1 MEHRRQEYECVIDEW
16 VLNER
21 DRIALKRKYLD
32 GIPYE
37 AIADHRTAF
46 IEELPAGG
54 SFFAPFLPGICR
66 KDAPG
71 FPRKTGPLLA

>member
-1 MEHRRQEYECVIDEW
+1 MEHRRQEYEHVIDEW

-37 AIADHRTAF
+37 AIA
-46 IEELPAGG
+46 EELDI
-54 SFFAPFLPGICR
+54 S
-66 KDAPG
+66 
-71 FPRKTGPLLA
+71 RKTVQNIVRRWRNTIERHL

>member
-1 MEHRRQEYECVIDEW
+1 MEHRRQEYEYVIDEW

-37 AIADHRTAF
+37 AIA
-46 IEELPAGG
+46 EELDI
-54 SFFAPFLPGICR
+54 S
-66 KDAPG
+66 
-71 FPRKTGPLLA
+71 RKTVQNIVRRWRNTIERHL

>member
-37 AIADHRTAF
+37 AIA
-46 IEELPAGG
+46 EELDI
-54 SFFAPFLPGICR
+54 S
-66 KDAPG
+66 
-71 FPRKTGPLLA
+71 RKTVQNIARRWRNTIERHL

>member
-1 MEHRRQEYECVIDEW
+1 MEHRRQEYEYVIDEW

-21 DRIALKRKYLD
+21 DRIAPENCAEHRQTMAKY
-32 GIPYE
+32 
-37 AIADHRTAF
+37 HRTAF
-46 IEELPAGG
+46 IKELPSGG
-54 SFFAPFLPGICR
+54 SFFALFLLGICR

>member
-1 MEHRRQEYECVIDEW
+1 MEHGRQEYEYVIDEW

-37 AIADHRTAF
+37 AIA
-46 IEELPAGG
+46 EELDI
-54 SFFAPFLPGICR
+54 S
-66 KDAPG
+66 
-71 FPRKTGPLLA
+71 RKTVQNIVRRWRNTIERHL

>member
-1 MEHRRQEYECVIDEW
+1 MEHRRQEYEYVIDEW

-37 AIADHRTAF
+37 AIA
-46 IEELPAGG
+46 EELD
-54 SFFAPFLPGICR
+54 IR
-66 KDAPG
+66 
-71 FPRKTGPLLA
+71 RKTVQNIVRRWRNTIERHL

>member
-1 MEHRRQEYECVIDEW
+1 M
-16 VLNER
+16 
-21 DRIALKRKYLD
+21 AKY
-32 GIPYE
+32 
-37 AIADHRTAF
+37 HRTAF
-46 IEELPAGG
+46 IEGPPSGG

>member
-37 AIADHRTAF
+37 AIA
-46 IEELPAGG
+46 EELDI
-54 SFFAPFLPGICR
+54 S
-66 KDAPG
+66 
-71 FPRKTGPLLA
+71 RKTVQNIVRRWRNTIERHL

>member
-1 MEHRRQEYECVIDEW
+1 MEHGRQEYEYVIDEW

-37 AIADHRTAF
+37 AIA
-46 IEELPAGG
+46 EELDI
-54 SFFAPFLPGICR
+54 S
-66 KDAPG
+66 
-71 FPRKTGPLLA
+71 RKTVQNIVRRWRNTIERHI

>member
-1 MEHRRQEYECVIDEW
+1 MEHRRQEYEYVIEEW

-37 AIADHRTAF
+37 AIA
-46 IEELPAGG
+46 EELDI
-54 SFFAPFLPGICR
+54 S
-66 KDAPG
+66 
-71 FPRKTGPLLA
+71 RKTVQNIVRRWRNTIERHL

>member
-37 AIADHRTAF
+37 AIA
-46 IEELPAGG
+46 EELDI
-54 SFFAPFLPGICR
+54 S
-66 KDAPG
+66 
-71 FPRKTGPLLA
+71 RKTVQNIVRRWRNTIERHI

>member
-1 MEHRRQEYECVIDEW
+1 MEHRRQEYEYVIDEW

-37 AIADHRTAF
+37 AIA
-46 IEELPAGG
+46 EELDI
-54 SFFAPFLPGICR
+54 S
-66 KDAPG
+66 
-71 FPRKTGPLLA
+71 RKTVQNIVRRWRNTIERHI